1 MLDQAKLDDLL
12 VFGGGGDGGGG
23 GVYDVNLVVRLV
35 RLFVYDNMSM
45 ERMVKVGFLI
55 DMYLGEI
62 GPDPTL
68 RFTKFL
74 VVAESLPDCA
84 RDSFDQVYRAIDIY
98 LQILNRL
105 LAMRSWYQAT
115 KKRNTVKVSMKI
127 RQSERFRNL
136 AAPVKMGGSKDQSIE
151 HELVKHKTIRMG

>member
-12 VFGGGGDGGGG
+12 VFGGGD
-23 GVYDVNLVVRLV
+23 GVYDVNLVVRLII
-35 RLFVYDNMSM
+35 LFVYHYDNMSM

-55 DMYLGEI
+55 DMFLGEI

-74 VVAESLPDCA
+74 AVAESLPDCA

-98 LQILNRL
+98 LQI
-105 LAMRSWYQAT
+105 
-115 KKRNTVKVSMKI
+115 
-127 RQSERFRNL
+127 
-136 AAPVKMGGSKDQSIE
+136 
-151 HELVKHKTIRMG
+151 